1 MMIQHF
7 RNVLSIVGAIVFVF
21 GGLYLIDEYSGWRPF
36 EGQLANAEVN
46 ASAGALSSMAEGG
59 SDSRQAANDFSG
71 SQNETFTRQD
81 RYDAKTD
88 QDSPMRRGRQSILLE

>member
-7 RNVLSIVGAIVFVF
+7 RNVLSIVGAVVFVF

-46 ASAGALSSMAEGG
+46 AGAGALSSMAESG
-59 SDSRQAANDFSG
+59 SDTRQASNDFSG
-71 SQNETFTRQD
+71 SQNETFARQD